1 MPRKLLCVIAL
12 ISATAAHAQD
22 AVPPPVVAPQEPGA
36 QTPAGEDGQDTITAV
51 QKRPLRQAKR
61 LEISPYG
68 EMSLGD
74 PYLQRWGGGLR
85 VMYHLREGLSL
96 GLDGVG
102 FGTYRTQELVIA
114 RTELHA
120 NVIESRE
127 KAALLAFAAIAPI
140 YGKVALPGDALVHF
154 ETFLDLG
161 MGGALTE
168 TDATSGVRP
177 MLSAGIGQR
186 IFLNE
191 SFALTARVGGNVYAE
206 RVLLDAGQQTKLM
219 GFWSLRLGLSYYL
232 GGGR

>member
-1 MPRKLLCVIAL
+1 MPLKLLCVIAL
-12 ISATAAHAQD
+12 LTAAAHAQENL
-22 AVPPPVVAPQEPGA
+22 P
-36 QTPAGEDGQDTITAV
+36 PAGAASGQDTITAV
-51 QKRPLRQAKR
+51 QKRPLRQAR
-61 LEISPYG
+61 RFELSPYG

-85 VMYHLREGLSL
+85 AMYHLREGLSL
-96 GLDGVG
+96 GLDGSAY
-102 FGTYRTQELVIA
+102 GTYRTQELVVA

-140 YGKVALPGDALVHF
+140 YGKVALPGDKLVHF
-154 ETFLDLG
+154 ETFFDLG

-168 TDATSGVRP
+168 TDATSGLRP

-186 IFLNE
+186 VFLSE
-191 SFALTARVGGNVYAE
+191 SFAFTARIGGNVYAE
-206 RVLLDAGQQTKLM
+206 RVLVDAEQQTKLM

-232 GGGR
+232 GAGR

>member
-1 MPRKLLCVIAL
+1 MPFKLLCVICL
-12 ISATAAHAQD
+12 LSAAAARAQD
-22 AVPPPVVAPQEPGA
+22 TVPPPPPAENASPG
-36 QTPAGEDGQDTITAV
+36 DGSDTITAV

-61 LEISPYG
+61 LELSPYG

-85 VMYHLREGLSL
+85 AMYHLREGLSL
-96 GLDGVG
+96 GLDATA
-102 FGTYRTQELVIA
+102 FSTFRTQELVVA

-127 KAALLAFAAIAPI
+127 RGSLLAFAAIAPI
-140 YGKVALPGDALVHF
+140 YGKVALPGDTLVHF
-154 ETFLDLG
+154 ETFVDLG

-191 SFALTARVGGNVYAE
+191 QFAITARVGGNVYAE
-206 RVLLDAGQQTKLM
+206 RVLVDAEQQTKLM
-219 GFWSLRLGLSYYL
+219 GFWSLRLGISYYL
-232 GGGR
+232 GGSR

>member
-1 MPRKLLCVIAL
+1 MYFKLLCVISL
-12 ISATAAHAQD
+12 LSAAAARAQD
-22 AVPPPVVAPQEPGA
+22 ATPAPPPVEGA
-36 QTPAGEDGQDTITAV
+36 STEGSDTITAV

-61 LEISPYG
+61 IELSPYG

-74 PYLQRWGGGLR
+74 PYLQRWGGGVR
-85 VMYHLREGLSL
+85 AMFHLREGLSL
-96 GLDGVG
+96 GLDATA
-102 FGTYRTQELVIA
+102 FGTYRTQELVVA

-127 KAALLAFAAIAPI
+127 KGALLAFAAIAPI
-140 YGKVALPGDALVHF
+140 YGKVSLPGDNLVHF
-154 ETFLDLG
+154 ETFVDLG
-161 MGGALTE
+161 MGAALTE

-191 SFALTARVGGNVYAE
+191 KFAITARVGGNAYAE
-206 RVLLDAGQQTKLM
+206 RVLVDGDQQTKVM

-232 GGGR
+232 GGSR

>member
-1 MPRKLLCVIAL
+1 MPLKLLCVILLASL
-12 ISATAAHAQD
+12 AARAQEGRPTTD
-22 AVPPPVVAPQEPGA
+22 PGS
-36 QTPAGEDGQDTITAV
+36 GQDTITAV

-61 LEISPYG
+61 VELTPYG

-74 PYLQRWGGGLR
+74 PYLQRRGGGLR

-96 GLDGVG
+96 GLDGSG
-102 FGTYRTQELVIA
+102 FATYRTQELVVA

-127 KAALLAFAAIAPI
+127 KWGLLAVGAIAPI

-154 ETFLDLG
+154 ETFFDLG

-168 TDATSGVRP
+168 TDATSGLRP
-177 MLSAGIGQR
+177 MVAAGIGQR
-186 IFLNE
+186 IFVSE
-191 SFALTARVGGNVYAE
+191 SVAFTARVGGNAYAE
-206 RVLLDAGQQTKLM
+206 RAIVDGSPQTKVM
-219 GFWSLRLGLSYYL
+219 GFWSFRFGLSYYI